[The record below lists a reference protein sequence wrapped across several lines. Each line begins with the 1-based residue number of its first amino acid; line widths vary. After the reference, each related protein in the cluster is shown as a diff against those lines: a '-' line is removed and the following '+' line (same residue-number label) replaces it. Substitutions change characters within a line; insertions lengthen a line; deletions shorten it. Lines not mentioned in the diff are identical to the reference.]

1 MRRFQPKER
10 AYLKLVEVEKS
21 SNPLPVTRYHGG
33 APRAFSRGRKKG
45 AAREGECGRRAST
58 VTSLLFNHKA
68 EPALS
73 PKVRVFSEENNG
85 FGGLE
90 QGI

>member
-1 MRRFQPKER
+1 ME
-10 AYLKLVEVEKS
+10 
-21 SNPLPVTRYHGG
+21 HGG

-58 VTSLLFNHKA
+58 VMSLLFNHKA

-85 FGGLE
+85 FGD
-90 QGI
+90 QAQASKYDS

>member
-1 MRRFQPKER
+1 MLEIKCQAQSAE
-10 AYLKLVEVEKS
+10 
-21 SNPLPVTRYHGG
+21 HGG

-45 AAREGECGRRAST
+45 TAREGERGRRAST
-58 VTSLLFNHKA
+58 MTSLLFNHKA

-85 FGGLE
+85 FGGTTGKICFREKMGL
-90 QGI
+90 GKFG

>member
-1 MRRFQPKER
+1 MTEISRKMGEMANLDFLELQLLHFHCSK
-10 AYLKLVEVEKS
+10 
-21 SNPLPVTRYHGG
+21 THGG

-73 PKVRVFSEENNG
+73 PKVRIFSEENNG
-85 FGGLE
+85 FGELAP
-90 QGI
+90 